1 MRHIRLLPLL
11 LLLSCTTV
19 GFHRESVRETYD
31 YGKPRTVRVCVW
43 KDTNVS
49 KERMDTLFDSW
60 NEELS
65 MYRLQAKVSRVQDWQ
80 RPGWTSND
88 IMKELFQA
96 PLPSDCDRILALAGV
111 QFSDLLYEFAS
122 YILAL
127 FFIPTF
133 EVLGAVDSYTGTRG
147 FVLAHT
153 ASLGSLLYG
162 GSTHTMVHEGYHM
175 FGCGHA
181 FFLSEC
187 YGKIKD
193 IKAASER
200 SGESFFPAALKE
212 GGFLYSQ
219 KDVNLIFL
227 GQ

>member
-1 MRHIRLLPLL
+1 MRHIRFLPLL

-31 YGKPRTVRVCVW
+31 YGKTKTIRVCVW
-43 KDTNVS
+43 KDVNVS
-49 KERMDTLFDSW
+49 PERMNTLFESW
-60 NEELS
+60 NQELS
-65 MYRLQAKVSRVQDWQ
+65 LYRLQAKVAKVQDWQ
-80 RPGWTSND
+80 RPGLTSND

-96 PLPSDCDRILALAGV
+96 PLPPDCDRILALAGV
-111 QFSDLLYEFAS
+111 QFSDILYEFAS

-147 FVLAHT
+147 FILAHT

-162 GSTHTMVHEGYHM
+162 GAPHTIVHEGYHLL
-175 FGCGHA
+175 GCGHA

-187 YGKIKD
+187 YTKIRDLKL
-193 IKAASER
+193 ASEK
-200 SGESFFPAALKE
+200 EEAFFPAALQK